1 MPERIT
7 NMLFRTLFIVLVTC
21 LFSGPVTFADDQQVR
36 FGAVALRG
44 DTAVAPGA
52 AFEISIYLTD
62 STTVVGGFNLL
73 IEFDYGAL
81 VLDSVVLGKHTS
93 GQWEYFTFR
102 SALLDP
108 KDEKSTAAYIRLL
121 AIADNQDAGNKHPDS
136 SSLVGPGEIA
146 RLHLYSTER
155 QDYQGKTTELRF
167 LWEKCADNTF
177 SDKSGNRLMLAA
189 SVIGRD
195 GKVVTAERYRGP
207 ATSCFASRYNPPTR
221 SFTYLNHSIRI
232 N

>member
-1 MPERIT
+1 
-7 NMLFRTLFIVLVTC
+7 MLFRTLLVILTAFFFFC
-21 LFSGPVTFADDQQVR
+21 HFVQAEDRQVQ
-36 FGAVALRG
+36 FGAVELRG
-44 DTAVAPGA
+44 DTAVAPGV
-52 AFEISIYLTD
+52 AFQVSIYLTD
-62 STTVVGGFNLL
+62 STSVIGGFNLL

-81 VLDSVVLGKHTS
+81 VLDSAILGKHTS

-146 RLHLYSTER
+146 RLYLYSTER
-155 QDYQGKTTELRF
+155 QDYQGKKTELKF

-177 SDKSGNRLMLAA
+177 SDKSGNRLMLAS
-189 SVIGRD
+189 SVNGAD
-195 GKVVTAERYRGP
+195 GKILTAERYSGP

-221 SFTYLNHSIRI
+221 SFNYLNHSIRI

>member
-1 MPERIT
+1 
-7 NMLFRTLFIVLVTC
+7 MLFRTLVVIFTA
-21 LFSGPVTFADDQQVR
+21 FSFFCHFVHAEDKQLQ
-36 FGAVALRG
+36 FGTVELRG
-44 DTAVAPGA
+44 DTTVAPGA
-52 AFEISIYLTD
+52 AFQVSIYLTD
-62 STTVVGGFNLL
+62 SANVVGGFNLL

-81 VLDSVVLGKHTS
+81 VLDSAVLGKHTS

-108 KDEKSTAAYIRLL
+108 KDEKNTSAYIRLL

-146 RLHLYSTER
+146 RLYLYSTER
-155 QDYQGKTTELRF
+155 KEYQGKKTELKF

-177 SDKSGNRLMLAA
+177 SDKSGNRLLLAG
-189 SVIGRD
+189 SVIGTD
-195 GKVVTAERYRGP
+195 GKILTAERYSGP
-207 ATSCFASRYNPPTR
+207 TTSCFTSKYNPPAR

>member
-1 MPERIT
+1 MI
-7 NMLFRTLFIVLVTC
+7 FRTLFVILATY
-21 LFSGPVTFADDQQVR
+21 LFSGHYAYSEDKQVQ
-36 FGAVALRG
+36 FGAVELRG
-44 DTAVAPGA
+44 DSVVAPGA
-52 AFEISIYLTD
+52 AFQVSIYLTD
-62 STTVVGGFNLL
+62 STNVIGGFNLL

-81 VLDSVVLGKHTS
+81 VLDSAVLGRHTS
-93 GQWEYFTFR
+93 EQWEYFTFR

-108 KDEKSTAAYIRLL
+108 KDEKSTSAYIRLL

-146 RLHLYSTER
+146 RLYLYSTER
-155 QDYQGKTTELRF
+155 QDYQGKMTELKF

-177 SDKSGNRLMLAA
+177 SDKSGNRLMLAG
-189 SVIGRD
+189 SVMGTDSKIL
-195 GKVVTAERYRGP
+195 TAERYSGP
-207 ATSCFASRYNPPTR
+207 ATSCFTSKYNPPTR

>member
-1 MPERIT
+1 
-7 NMLFRTLFIVLVTC
+7 MLFRALYVLLVKC
-21 LFSGPVTFADDQQVR
+21 LLFSPIAFGDDLRVG
-36 FGAVALRG
+36 FGSVELRG

-52 AFEISIYLTD
+52 AFEVSLYLTD
-62 STTVVGGFNLL
+62 STNMIGGFNLL

-81 VLDSVVLGKHTS
+81 VLDSAVLGKHTS

-108 KDEKSTAAYIRLL
+108 KNEKSSAAYIRLL

-146 RLHLYSTER
+146 RLYLYSTER
-155 QDYQGKTTELRF
+155 KDYQGKKTELKF

-189 SVIGRD
+189 AVIGAD
-195 GKVVTAERYRGP
+195 GKAITAERYKGP
-207 ATSCFASRYNPPTR
+207 VASCFASKYNPPTP